1 MTYLHATTM
10 LTAHGARVDLALPA
24 LHHGEITLSVIAHH
38 LACIN
43 RFTGAASRPY
53 SVAEHS
59 LLVADIADRELRLDV
74 HGQFA
79 ALMHDAHEA
88 FVGDMATPMK
98 RAVGEAWHHVESA
111 WQRATQR
118 AFGLIT
124 PSAAHRNAI
133 KRADLMALAIE
144 RRDLM
149 PAGDDWPIL
158 HGVPVL
164 DYLDVRGR
172 EKFRWLDWRDAFAA
186 KADELDYARTLSLHL
201 TRHET
206 P

>member
-1 MTYLHATTM
+1 MSPTTM

-38 LACIN
+38 LAQIN
-43 RFTGAASRPY
+43 RFTGAARRPY

-79 ALMHDAHEA
+79 ALLHDAHEA
-88 FVGDMATPMK
+88 FVGDASTPMK
-98 RAVGEAWHHVESA
+98 HALGGAWHLVEEA
-111 WQRATQR
+111 WQRATLR
-118 AFGLIT
+118 AFGVLT
-124 PSAAHRNAI
+124 PSAAYRSAI

-149 PAGDDWPIL
+149 PAGDEWPIL

-172 EKFRWLDWRDAFAA
+172 ERMTWADWRDAFSAR
-186 KADELDYARTLSLHL
+186 ADELDYARTTALHL
-201 TRHET
+201 NRHEAV
-206 P
+206 

>member
-24 LHHGEITLSVIAHH
+24 LHHGAITLSVIAHH

>member
-1 MTYLHATTM
+1 MSPTTM

-38 LACIN
+38 LAQIN
-43 RFTGAASRPY
+43 RFTGAARRPY

-79 ALMHDAHEA
+79 ALLHDAHEA
-88 FVGDMATPMK
+88 FVGDASTPMK
-98 RAVGEAWHHVESA
+98 HALGGAWHLVEEA
-111 WQRATQR
+111 WQRATLR
-118 AFGLIT
+118 AFGVLT
-124 PSAAHRNAI
+124 PSAAYRSAI

-149 PAGDDWPIL
+149 PAGDEWPIL

-172 EKFRWLDWRDAFAA
+172 ERMTWADWRDAFSAR
-186 KADELDYARTLSLHL
+186 ADELDYARTTALHL
-201 TRHET
+201 SRHEAV
-206 P
+206 